1 MLLPLTL
8 SLYLPLESLLY
19 PSILFFG
26 NFFRNFL
33 FDEPAQSEGGRGRS
47 WVLGNLGTM
56 VIELML
62 ISGFG
67 FSAIVG
73 VALTG
78 AVDEGAEKLKM

>member
-1 MLLPLTL
+1 MVV
-8 SLYLPLESLLY
+8 
-19 PSILFFG
+19 
-26 NFFRNFL
+26 
-33 FDEPAQSEGGRGRS
+33 DEPASKEGERS

>member
-1 MLLPLTL
+1 VFFFFFSSFFL
-8 SLYLPLESLLY
+8 SRT
-19 PSILFFG
+19 G
-26 NFFRNFL
+26 VK
-33 FDEPAQSEGGRGRS
+33 EGQVR
-47 WVLGNLGTM
+47 GNLGTM